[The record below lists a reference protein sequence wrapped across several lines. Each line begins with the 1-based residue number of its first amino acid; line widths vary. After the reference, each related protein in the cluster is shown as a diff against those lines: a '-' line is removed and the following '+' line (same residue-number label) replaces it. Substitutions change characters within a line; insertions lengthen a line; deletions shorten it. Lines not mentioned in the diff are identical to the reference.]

1 MDLLER
7 FEDYLR
13 NTDRG
18 TSARFYIG
26 DVKKFKA
33 WFEGRHGN
41 WEPAAIT
48 PLDLVEY
55 RSHLQRTGGRGKKG
69 EPPQPASPATVNRAL
84 VSLSVFCK
92 WAVRQGIMTMDPTA
106 DIKPVDEEELAPR
119 WLDRRQ
125 QAAFVRA
132 VQKGGSLRDQ
142 AICGLMLHAGL
153 RVSEVCNLNR
163 SDLQLNERSGW
174 VTVRQGKGNKQR
186 RVPLNVT
193 IRRILEAYLKTLPN
207 DQVALFA
214 SERAKRITP
223 RGVQYLVD
231 RYAYDAHL
239 EDVTPHT
246 LRHTCCKNLID
257 QGVPIEQVAALMGH
271 SSLDVTRR
279 YVTPSAQDLQAAVE
293 RTAWE

>member
-1 MDLLER
+1 
-7 FEDYLR
+7 
-13 NTDRG
+13 
-18 TSARFYIG
+18 
-26 DVKKFKA
+26 
-33 WFEGRHGN
+33 
-41 WEPAAIT
+41 
-48 PLDLVEY
+48 
-55 RSHLQRTGGRGKKG
+55 
-69 EPPQPASPATVNRAL
+69 
-84 VSLSVFCK
+84 
-92 WAVRQGIMTMDPTA
+92 MTMDPTA
-106 DIKPVDEEELAPR
+106 DIKPVAEEELAPR

-132 VQKGGSLRDQ
+132 LQKGGNLRDQ

-153 RVSEVCNLNR
+153 RVSEVCNLDR

-174 VTVRQGKGNKQR
+174 VTVRRGKGNKLR

-193 IRRILEAYLKTLPN
+193 IRRILEAYLKTLPD

-214 SERAKRITP
+214 SERAEWITP
-223 RGVQYLVD
+223 RGVQYMVE

-239 EDVTPHT
+239 ENVTPHT

>member
-1 MDLLER
+1 MDLIER

-33 WFEGRHGN
+33 WFESRHGS

-55 RSHLQRTGGRGKKG
+55 RSHLQRTGGRRRNG

-84 VSLSVFCK
+84 VSLSVFCQ
-92 WAVRQGIMTMDPTA
+92 WAVRQGIMAMDPAA
-106 DIKPVDEEELAPR
+106 DIKPVEEEELAPR

-153 RVSEVCNLNR
+153 RVSEVCALNR
-163 SDLQLNERSGW
+163 DDLQLSDRSGW
-174 VTVRQGKGNKQR
+174 VTIRQGKGNKQR
-186 RVPLNVT
+186 KVPLNVT
-193 IRRILEAYLKTLPN
+193 IRRILESYLKTLPN

-214 SERAKRITP
+214 SERAERITP
-223 RGVQYLVD
+223 RGVQYLVSQ
-231 RYAYDAHL
+231 YAYDARL

-246 LRHTCCKNLID
+246 LRHTFCKNLID
-257 QGVPIEQVAALMGH
+257 QGVSIEQVATLAGH